1 MHKPKGSVM
10 MVIIGGGGA
19 SGSAPSPMHG
29 RLKKKKGCSM
39 ISIPLSALGA
49 SDETGEAVTPAVGES
64 ISLANVEGTVKSIK
78 GDVAHV
84 EINTVNGEP
93 AEYVNMAAKS
103 DGVGEDNAERDAMLD
118 MAMESDEEDG
128 YEV

>member
-1 MHKPKGSVM
+1 M

-19 SGSAPSPMHG
+19 SGPALSPMHG

-39 ISIPLSALGA
+39 ISVPLVALG
-49 SDETGEAVTPAVGES
+49 SSEESGDVVFPTVGES
-64 ISLANVEGTVKSIK
+64 ITLANVEGTVKSIK
-78 GDVAHV
+78 GDTAHV
-84 EINTVNGEP
+84 EIHTVNGKP

-103 DGVGEDNAERDAMLD
+103 DEGMGEENPDRDEMLD
-118 MAMESDEEDG
+118 MAMESDKEDG